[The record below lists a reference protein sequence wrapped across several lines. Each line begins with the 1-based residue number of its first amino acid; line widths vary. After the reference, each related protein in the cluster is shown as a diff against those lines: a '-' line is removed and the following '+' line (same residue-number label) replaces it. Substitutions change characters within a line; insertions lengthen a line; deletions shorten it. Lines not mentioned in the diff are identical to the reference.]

1 MENQENQIS
10 QKTNF
15 AIPLAIIIAG
25 VFIAGSLYISNKG
38 TIGGNNNQPQTVKN
52 ENKDEREINVKTV
65 SSSDHIRGNPNA
77 QVKVIEFS
85 DTECPFCKQFHYTM
99 NKIMEE
105 YGKDGRV
112 AWVYRHFPLDSI
124 HTKARKE
131 AYALECASEQ
141 GGDAKFWAYA
151 DKIFEITPS
160 NDGLDLSELPKIAG
174 VIGLDK
180 VKFNECL
187 NSGKFAK
194 RVEENLQDG
203 VAAGARGTPYSVVV
217 ASNGKKFI
225 IGGALPF
232 DNEDKTKSTKAI
244 IEQALAEK

>member
-15 AIPLAIIIAG
+15 VIPLAIIIAG
-25 VFIAGSLYISNKG
+25 MFIAGSLYVSNKG
-38 TIGGNNNQPQTVKN
+38 TIGGNNGEPQTNKD
-52 ENKDEREINVKTV
+52 ENKDEGEIKVKQV
-65 SSSDHIRGNPNA
+65 SLSDHIRGNPNA

-141 GGDAKFWAYA
+141 GGDAKFWAYL

-160 NDGLDLSELPKIAG
+160 NDGLDLSELPRIAE
-174 VIGLDK
+174 ILGLNK

-194 RVEENLQDG
+194 RVDDNLQDG
-203 VAAGARGTPYSVVV
+203 VAAGARGTPYSVVITP
-217 ASNGKKFI
+217 SGKKSI
-225 IGGALPF
+225 ISGVLSLDPAKAV
-232 DNEDKTKSTKAI
+232 EAMKAI
-244 IEQALAEK
+244 IEQALAKK

>member
-15 AIPLAIIIAG
+15 AIPLSIIIAG

-38 TIGGNNNQPQTVKN
+38 TIGGNNSQPQTIKN
-52 ENKDEREINVKTV
+52 ENKNESEINVKTV

-105 YGKDGRV
+105 YGKNGRV

-124 HTKARKE
+124 HTKAREE
-131 AYALECASEQ
+131 AYALECANEQ
-141 GGDAKFWAYA
+141 GGDAKFWAYL

-160 NDGLDLSELPKIAG
+160 NDGLDLSELPRIAE
-174 VIGLDK
+174 ILGLNK

-187 NSGKFAK
+187 NGGKFAK
-194 RVEENLQDG
+194 RVEDNLQDG
-203 VAAGARGTPYSVVV
+203 VAAGARGTPYSVVI
-217 ASNGKKFI
+217 APSG
-225 IGGALPF
+225 
-232 DNEDKTKSTKAI
+232 EKSVISGVLSLDPAKAVEAMRAVV
-244 IEQALAEK
+244 EQALAKK